1 MLFLLPFQQNVLA
14 MTGGF
19 GRGGDPAGSETSP
32 PKDKGALK
40 KWLNKLAD
48 ALKLLAGITV
58 ETFSAIVGSVIGA
71 VLSFFARLL
80 DLLLNIPGI

>member
-19 GRGGDPAGSETSP
+19 RRGGDPACSETSP
-32 PKDKGALK
+32 PKDKVTLK

-58 ETFSAIVGSVIGA
+58 ETFSVIGA